1 MEAPRDEHLSAWDA
15 EARRMIELHGMQ
27 VRDACEC
34 VFYSVHRI
42 VLLKS
47 FNVSHRDI

>member
-1 MEAPRDEHLSAWDA
+1 LLARHVAPRWT
-15 EARRMIELHGMQ
+15 ELHGLQ

-42 VLLKS
+42 VLLDILD
-47 FNVSHRDI
+47 VSH